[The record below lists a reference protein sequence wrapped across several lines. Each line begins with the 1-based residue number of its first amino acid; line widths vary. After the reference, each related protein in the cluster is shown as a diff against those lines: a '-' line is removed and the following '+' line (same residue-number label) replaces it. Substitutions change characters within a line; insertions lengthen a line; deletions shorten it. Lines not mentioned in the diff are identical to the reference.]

1 MTAVTRNQ
9 RIYFA
14 AVGALALWVAFWGLL
29 IPDRVDKAIP
39 WLGPPLHARFIG
51 AIYLS
56 AVLIMGSAM
65 LAKKFDEV
73 RVVTIMVSIWTG
85 ALFII
90 SLFYLSEFDFSR
102 GPVLFWF
109 AAYIAYPIIG
119 FWIAWNQRGTP
130 VETTSSPLP
139 NWIRTYLLV
148 QGVLLTALSLAL
160 FFAPDLMLAV
170 WPWNIT
176 RMLAQIYSG
185 PFLSF
190 GVGSLLLSR
199 RQSWPEVRIGVAGI
213 FLLAIGVLI
222 ASTMH
227 RSLFTISNP
236 STLIWFGCFALV
248 AITLGMAILRGRNE
262 TGGSA

>member
-1 MTAVTRNQ
+1 MTTVTRNQ

-29 IPDRVDKAIP
+29 IPELVDKAIP
-39 WLGPPLHARFIG
+39 WLVPPFHARFIG

-56 AVLIMGSAM
+56 AVVIMGSAM
-65 LAKKFDEV
+65 MARYYDEV

-119 FWIAWNQRGTP
+119 FWIAWTQRN
-130 VETTSSPLP
+130 TSNESKSPSLP
-139 NWIRTYLLV
+139 NWIRNYFLL
-148 QGVLLTALSLAL
+148 QGALLTILSLIL
-160 FFAPDLMLAV
+160 FLAPDFMITL
-170 WPWNIT
+170 WPWKIT

-190 GVGSLLLSR
+190 GIGSLMLSR
-199 RQSWPEVRIGVAGI
+199 QQTWPQVRIGAWGI
-213 FLLAIGVLI
+213 FVLALGVLVVSAI
-222 ASTMH
+222 H
-227 RSLFTISNP
+227 RSLFTLSSP
-236 STLIWFGCFALV
+236 SALVWFGGFLLV
-248 AITLGMAILRGRNE
+248 AIILGAAIIRSRKQA
-262 TGGSA
+262 GG

>member
-1 MTAVTRNQ
+1 MTTVTRNQ

-29 IPDRVDKAIP
+29 IPERVDKAIP
-39 WLGPPLHARFIG
+39 WLVPPLHARFIG

-65 LAKKFDEV
+65 LAQKFDEV

-85 ALFII
+85 GLFII

-109 AAYIAYPIIG
+109 GAYVAYPIIG
-119 FWIAWNQRGTP
+119 FWIAWTQRATRD
-130 VETTSSPLP
+130 ETTSPTLP
-139 NWIRTYLLV
+139 SWIRTYLLV

-185 PFLSF
+185 PFLAF

-199 RQSWPEVRIGVAGI
+199 RQTWSEVRIGVAGI
-213 FLLAIGVLI
+213 FLLALGVLL
-222 ASTMH
+222 ASSMH
-227 RSLFTISNP
+227 RSLFNASNP
-236 STLIWFGCFALV
+236 STWTWFGGFALV
-248 AITLGMAILRGRNE
+248 AILLGAAMLRGRK
-262 TGGSA
+262 